1 MPKKLS
7 ILLFL
12 YLFHIIVSNQKVS
25 ATLTLEDISTQKCF
39 STQNTQSTENSM
51 VYQISNNS
59 TSGTIFIQY
68 KSLKTMIVSD
78 SIKDESSVIYKDSEN
93 LGNYYLQM
101 SSSKNNY
108 YITATKKDEDFQ
120 ICFISFNL
128 NINQMRQIVI

>member
-12 YLFHIIVSNQKVS
+12 YLFHIIISNQKVS

-39 STQNTQSTENSM
+39 STQNTQSTENSII
-51 VYQISNNS
+51 YQISNNS

-68 KSLKTMIVSD
+68 KSLKAMIISD

-120 ICFISFNL
+120 ICFISFNQYGNL
-128 NINQMRQIVI
+128 FKHN